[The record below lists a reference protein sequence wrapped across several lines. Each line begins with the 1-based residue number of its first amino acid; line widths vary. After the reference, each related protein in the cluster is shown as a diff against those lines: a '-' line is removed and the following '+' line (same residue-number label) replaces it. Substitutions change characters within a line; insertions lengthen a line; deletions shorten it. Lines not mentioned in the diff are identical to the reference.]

1 MAALTRFR
9 VLAGNSQ
16 GGRAFV
22 VSRPLNDNGEMED
35 PEMERELT
43 PGQARSGIIS
53 GRIITIL
60 IISSL
65 GAAVALGLAWM
76 FFLGPR

>member
-1 MAALTRFR
+1 
-9 VLAGNSQ
+9 
-16 GGRAFV
+16 
-22 VSRPLNDNGEMED
+22 
-35 PEMERELT
+35 MERELT
-43 PGQARSGIIS
+43 PVEARSGVVS

-76 FFLGPR
+76 FFLEPR

>member
-1 MAALTRFR
+1 
-9 VLAGNSQ
+9 
-16 GGRAFV
+16 
-22 VSRPLNDNGEMED
+22 
-35 PEMERELT
+35 MERELT
-43 PGQARSGIIS
+43 PDQARSGIIS

-65 GAAVALGLAWM
+65 GGAVALGLAWM